1 MKPEHILPH
10 LPNLRR
16 YARLVMGE
24 QAAGDAM
31 VEAMLKRLLTGRD
44 TPRPAENI
52 RTALYKC
59 LVAAMSEHQR
69 VPETQLVGAGGVEA
83 RLGAIKPRA
92 REVFLLVTVEEF
104 SLSEAADVLGITPTE
119 VAQNLET
126 AGNEIARQIATTVL
140 IIEDEPL
147 IAMTLESI
155 VEEMGHSV
163 VGIAATKAEALSLL
177 KAKRPGLILADIQ
190 LADGSSGQEAVLE
203 SSGTSNGAP
212 AIFITAFPERVLT
225 GTKPEPAFIIT
236 KPFQADQVKAV
247 VSQTLF
253 FKG

>member
-31 VEAMLKRLLTGRD
+31 VEAMLKRLLTGMD
-44 TPRPAENI
+44 TPPQ
-52 RTALYKC
+52 TANLRIVLYKS
-59 LVAAMSEHQR
+59 LFAAMTEHRREPQI
-69 VPETQLVGAGGVEA
+69 EWAGAGGVEG
-83 RLGAIKPRA
+83 RLGAIKPPA

-104 SLSEAADVLGITPTE
+104 SLAEAALVLDMTPTE
-119 VAQNLET
+119 VARNLEI

-147 IAMTLESI
+147 IATTLESI
-155 VEEMGHSV
+155 VEEMGHQV
-163 VGIAATKAEALSLL
+163 AGIAATKAEALSLL

-203 SSGTSNGAP
+203 NSQTSNHAP

-236 KPFQADQVKAV
+236 KPFETEQVKAV

-253 FKG
+253 FRR

>member
-31 VEAMLKRLLTGRD
+31 VEAMLKRLLSRKD
-44 TPRPAENI
+44 NPPSKAPPR
-52 RTALYKC
+52 TVLYKS
-59 LVAAMSEHQR
+59 LVAAMSEHR
-69 VPETQLVGAGGVEA
+69 REPEKQLVGAGGVEG
-83 RLGAIKPRA
+83 RLGAIKPPA

-104 SLSEAADVLGITPTE
+104 SLAEAADVMGMTPTE
-119 VAQNLET
+119 VARNLEI

-155 VEEMGHSV
+155 VTDMGHRV
-163 VGIAATKAEALSLL
+163 MGIAATKAEALSLI
-177 KAKRPGLILADIQ
+177 KSKKPGLILADIQ

-203 SSGTSNGAP
+203 NSQTSDRAP

-225 GTKPEPAFIIT
+225 GTKPEPTFIIT
-236 KPFQADQVKAV
+236 KPFEAEQVKAV

-253 FKG
+253 FQR